1 MALDFPASP
10 SINQKHTEGGITW
23 TWDGTTWRVLGKFQ
37 SSSSLVESDPIFAAS
52 PAANIVLQNITHW
65 NTAYSWGNHATAG
78 YKTSVSLLGLTD
90 VEITPPGG
98 AGFLPLDEGQFLE
111 YINGKWRNV
120 QGISTNDLIWAGGG
134 IQIEKLG
141 GGYTQGLLSFMGG
154 AGISIGY
161 GTNPTGTAGQ
171 VITADGNGGIQ
182 WSNTSITETD
192 PVFTTSP
199 AGGITAANIANWN
212 TSYNW
217 GNHTFANYVAD
228 SDFTSTGLMKRGATS
243 GSYSVITDNSSNWN
257 TAFGWGNHAS
267 AGYITGISNLSIDA
281 LNDVAITSPASGQVL
296 SYNSSTGLWV
306 NSAPTGG
313 GGSGITDIVLD
324 TTPQLGGN
332 LDTNTFSITG
342 GATSTIEVQGQTSKI
357 RFHYDALGD
366 LPSATTWHGMFAHVH
381 DTGRAYVAHGG
392 VWEPLAKLSD
402 TADTN
407 TTYSQSS
414 VASGSNVNLRL
425 TGSDTVTDDILL
437 TAGTGITFSS
447 VTANGFTISSSVGST
462 NLDSLTDVVISSPA
476 NGQIILYN
484 GTSWIN
490 TTPSYLTSTGSID
503 SHTDVTITS
512 ATTGQILQYNGSQWV
527 NSNPTS
533 SSGLTSRTTAFAT
546 ASNLSS
552 PASTTYTYGVTA
564 NSGNTSN
571 YVFSGSASGSGPTL
585 NVAAGDV
592 LVFNV
597 NVSGSHP
604 FWVKTA
610 QVTGTGSGVGNGT
623 TTGTITNNGASNATI
638 TWNTAGVTPGT
649 YYYICQAHSNM
660 YGVINVA
667 AGTTTSATGNIS
679 IVTPK
684 TYALLKIQTSHAAWV
699 TLYTDSASRTA
710 DATRSES
717 TDPLPGSGVIAEVI
731 TTAATTQIISPGTI
745 GYNNDT
751 TPTGTTYAKVVNKTG
766 AAANITVTLTYVQLE
781 A

>member
-10 SINQKHTEGGITW
+10 SINQNHTEGGVTW

-37 SSSSLVESDPIFAAS
+37 SF
-52 PAANIVLQNITHW
+52 
-65 NTAYSWGNHATAG
+65 
-78 YKTSVSLLGLTD
+78 
-90 VEITPPGG
+90 
-98 AGFLPLDEGQFLE
+98 
-111 YINGKWRNV
+111 
-120 QGISTNDLIWAGGG
+120 
-134 IQIEKLG
+134 
-141 GGYTQGLLSFMGG
+141 
-154 AGISIGY
+154 
-161 GTNPTGTAGQ
+161 
-171 VITADGNGGIQ
+171 
-182 WSNTSITETD
+182 
-192 PVFTTSP
+192 
-199 AGGITAANIANWN
+199 
-212 TSYNW
+212 
-217 GNHTFANYVAD
+217 
-228 SDFTSTGLMKRGATS
+228 
-243 GSYSVITDNSSNWN
+243 
-257 TAFGWGNHAS
+257 
-267 AGYITGISNLSIDA
+267 TGISNFSIDA
-281 LNDVAITSPASGQVL
+281 LSDVAITSPASGQVL
-296 SYNSSTGLWV
+296 SYNSSTSLWV

-332 LDTNTFSITG
+332 LDTNTFDITG
-342 GATSTIEVQGQTSKI
+342 GTTSTIELQGQTSKL

-392 VWEPLAKLSD
+392 VWEPLAKLTD
-402 TADTN
+402 ITVDTN
-407 TTYSQSS
+407 TTYSQSA
-414 VASGSNVNLRL
+414 VISGGNVNLRL
-425 TGSDTVTDDILL
+425 SGSDNTNDDILV

-447 VTANGFTISSSVGST
+447 VTDNGFTINSSGSGGST
-462 NLDSLTDVVISSPA
+462 NLGGLTDVDIPSTYLALADGQFLQYIVRNNVGKWENVQGISTNDLIWAGGGIEIEKLGGGYAQGLISFVGGAGISIGYGANPTGTAGQVITADGS
-476 NGQIILYN
+476 GGIQ
-484 GTSWIN
+484 W
-490 TTPSYLTSTGSID
+490 TTP
-503 SHTDVTITS
+503 
-512 ATTGQILQYNGSQWV
+512 
-527 NSNPTS
+527 S

-552 PASTTYTYGVTA
+552 PASITHTYGVTA
-564 NSGNTSN
+564 NSGNTNN

-610 QVTGTGSGVGNGT
+610 QVTGTGSAVGNGT
-623 TTGTITNNGASNATI
+623 TTGTITNNGSSNATI

-679 IVTPK
+679 IATPK

-717 TDPLPGSGVIAEVI
+717 TDPLPGAGVIAEVI

-751 TPTGTTYAKVVNKTG
+751 TPTGTTYVKVVNKTG